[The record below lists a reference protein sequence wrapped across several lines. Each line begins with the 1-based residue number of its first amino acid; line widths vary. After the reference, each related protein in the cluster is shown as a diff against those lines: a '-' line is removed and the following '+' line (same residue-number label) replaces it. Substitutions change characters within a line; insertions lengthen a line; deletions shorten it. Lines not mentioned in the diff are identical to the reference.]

1 MTGINGKVL
10 KNPNSK
16 TVILFDSSYSLD
28 TLKEIIENNGSVIIS
43 FGYSSHKILSDH
55 GIKHM
60 IADEFLSITDLWDI
74 WKKSFSLSQW
84 YNNSEIAE
92 ILEYK
97 GINTGKLFYIEFH
110 YHLLP
115 FLKKFMA
122 IIFLCKKF
130 HSSRILAPSSL
141 SDIFDL
147 LDHDVEYIK
156 VKQKSESFLYDSVKF
171 QITDSLSIKIPKKS
185 YLKLKNISEQTIL
198 KLLRNNRNNK
208 NQRKHTLLIEFN
220 PIKYQ
225 RLFELSTKHGIQLIL
240 FNRRRPYVWNKESYS
255 IIKNSNCLI
264 GAYQNTK
271 NKKIE
276 KLIESGKELLANK
289 TNSLFEREEIFNTFF
304 SINGHSFWK
313 AIKPS
318 FVKLCKK
325 RVLDAVQEIEL
336 ADEVIKNSDVSSIIV
351 SSENGFNE
359 QVVLHLAKK
368 HNIKTLLLQHGMY
381 WETMEN
387 KEGNI
392 FLGGDF
398 PILSSKILTWG
409 TQTEKYAKECGFS
422 KKTHVIGSPSHD
434 ILFND
439 RSDTNLVNDGF
450 ILLATSSPQQNQV
463 FDLSID
469 NLEAYE
475 KTIKDVCKIA
485 QNLSKQL
492 IIKIHPFQEERDIK
506 KIVEDMGDHVTV
518 TKNDN
523 IVDLIKSC
531 DTFLVNDLSTTMLD
545 ALIIG
550 KPVISIQTKN
560 RYMKELPK
568 IFTAGCCVKCNI
580 SSLEKEIKEIL
591 TTDKRTRMIKNG
603 NKFVK
608 EFISNQGSS
617 SKKLLEFLAEY

>member
-1 MTGINGKVL
+1 MFLSLIMTGINGKVL

-55 GIKHM
+55 GIKHK
-60 IADEFLSITDLWDI
+60 IADEFLSITDLWNI
-74 WKKSFSLSQW
+74 SKKSFSLSQW

-208 NQRKHTLLIEFN
+208 NQRKHTLLIEFD
-220 PIKYQ
+220 PIKYKK
-225 RLFELSTKHGIQLIL
+225 LFQLSAKQNVQLIL

-264 GAYQNTK
+264 ANYLNEK
-271 NKKIE
+271 NKKME
-276 KLIESGKELLANK
+276 KSVELGKEQLKNK
-289 TNSLFEREEIFNTFF
+289 LDSLFEHDETFNTFF
-304 SINGHSFWK
+304 SIRKHSFWK
-313 AIKPS
+313 AIKPD

-325 RVLDAVQEIEL
+325 RVLEAVQEIEMS
-336 ADEVIKNSDVSSIIV
+336 DEVIKNSGASSIIV
-351 SSENGFNE
+351 LSDNGFNE
-359 QVVLHLAKK
+359 QIMLHLAKK
-368 HNIKTLLLQHGMY
+368 YQIDTLLQQHGMY
-381 WETMEN
+381 WETIEN
-387 KEGNI
+387 KEVL
-392 FLGGDF
+392 FF
-398 PILSSKILTWG
+398 
-409 TQTEKYAKECGFS
+409 FS
-422 KKTHVIGSPSHD
+422 
-434 ILFND
+434 
-439 RSDTNLVNDGF
+439 VN
-450 ILLATSSPQQNQV
+450 
-463 FDLSID
+463 
-469 NLEAYE
+469 
-475 KTIKDVCKIA
+475 
-485 QNLSKQL
+485 
-492 IIKIHPFQEERDIK
+492 
-506 KIVEDMGDHVTV
+506 
-518 TKNDN
+518 
-523 IVDLIKSC
+523 
-531 DTFLVNDLSTTMLD
+531 
-545 ALIIG
+545 
-550 KPVISIQTKN
+550 
-560 RYMKELPK
+560 
-568 IFTAGCCVKCNI
+568 
-580 SSLEKEIKEIL
+580 
-591 TTDKRTRMIKNG
+591 
-603 NKFVK
+603 
-608 EFISNQGSS
+608 
-617 SKKLLEFLAEY
+617 